1 MSVLV
6 VVAVTLDKL
15 LYIHESSNGGVGQEA
30 LIPSYPLLIPEFVIM
45 ARESSLIGLGIANP

>member
-15 LYIHESSNGGVGQEA
+15 CIHESSNGGVGQEA

-45 ARESSLIGLGIANP
+45 ARESYLKGFEIANP

>member
-6 VVAVTLDKL
+6 VVDK
-15 LYIHESSNGGVGQEA
+15 LYIHENSNGGVGQEA

>member
-6 VVAVTLDKL
+6 VVAVTLDK

-30 LIPSYPLLIPEFVIM
+30 LIPSCPLLIPEFVIM

>member
-6 VVAVTLDKL
+6 MVAVTLDK